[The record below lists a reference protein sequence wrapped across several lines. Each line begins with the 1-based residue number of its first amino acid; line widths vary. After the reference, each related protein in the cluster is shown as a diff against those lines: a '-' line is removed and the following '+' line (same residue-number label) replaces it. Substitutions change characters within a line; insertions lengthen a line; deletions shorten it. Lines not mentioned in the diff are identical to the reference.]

1 MSQARKQLKIISF
14 IQVVVALI
22 ALVTGVILIVQN
34 TSTPNSL
41 AGCAAAAMERTAA
54 RTSAQGI
61 KGANVPS
68 RLGPHTM
75 LNVVGLIC
83 ALIAAVVILVTS
95 PDGEPINTLWSV
107 SVVVVGAFSAAF
119 GSRVRKEL
127 DR

>member
-1 MSQARKQLKIISF
+1 M
-14 IQVVVALI
+14 
-22 ALVTGVILIVQN
+22 
-34 TSTPNSL
+34 
-41 AGCAAAAMERTAA
+41 
-54 RTSAQGI
+54 
-61 KGANVPS
+61 
-68 RLGPHTM
+68 
-75 LNVVGLIC
+75 GLIC